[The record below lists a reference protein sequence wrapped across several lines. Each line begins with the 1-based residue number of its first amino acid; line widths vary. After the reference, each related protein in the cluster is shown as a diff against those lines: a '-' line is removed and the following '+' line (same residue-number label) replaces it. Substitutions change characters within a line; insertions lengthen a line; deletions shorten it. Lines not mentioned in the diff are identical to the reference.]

1 MNALTRT
8 AAALLAVTA
17 AAVPQA
23 AAQFR
28 YGIRLGGEISTAR
41 LSDAPGWDAKRGSGF
56 SGGLTCEYQFGGS
69 GFALDASLLYTRS
82 PLTVGNAS
90 GSWKA
95 GDDMLHIPLHA
106 KYKHW
111 LRSTYDLAAPFLYT
125 GPSLMVRLDGD
136 TAGTPCP
143 TRRVQ
148 PGWDI
153 GAGFD
158 LLNFIQVSAGYRFG
172 LRDIASS
179 APPGQDISL
188 RRDGVEVSVTI
199 LFDI

>member
-8 AAALLAVTA
+8 AAMLLAVTA

-23 AAQFR
+23 AAQLR

-41 LSDAPGWDAKRGSGF
+41 LADAPEWDIKRGSGF
-56 SGGLTCEYQFGGS
+56 SGGLTCEYQFEAS
-69 GFALDASLLYTRS
+69 GFALDASLLYTHS

-95 GDDMLHIPLHA
+95 GNDMLHIPLHA

-111 LRSTYDLAAPFLYT
+111 LRSAYDLAAPFVYT
-125 GPSLMVRLDGD
+125 GPSLMVRLDSDDGGI
-136 TAGTPCP
+136 TCP

-158 LLNFIQVSAGYRFG
+158 ILNFIQVSAGYRFG
-172 LRDIASS
+172 LGSIVRSGS
-179 APPGQDISL
+179 KSEGISL
-188 RRDGVEVSVTI
+188 RRDGVEVSVTL

>member
-56 SGGLTCEYQFGGS
+56 
-69 GFALDASLLYTRS
+69 ALDASLLYTRS

-111 LRSTYDLAAPFLYT
+111 LRSAYDLAAPFLYT

-143 TRRVQ
+143 TCRVQ